1 MLRSISSRLALLAL
15 VAGAMWSCDGE
26 RATQPQPSGKVAADG
41 SAVVV
46 VTVQQDG
53 VPVSGVVVELSRSIA
68 GVAASYDWSA
78 TTDENGQ
85 ARIEVSSSGYYQ
97 ARVVQDGNEVGYQ
110 SSIPLNVGAEV
121 MLNLTIA
128 GMALSA
134 EPRALTQAY
143 VEAAIARYERDGL
156 EATLAYYNSEESI
169 EGERGMMILQA
180 GDQTVLSSVLYNQLI
195 GTNSYTAPD
204 TPLGSLIA
212 QATTAGHWV
221 ESFSVNPVTQQQE
234 PSLFLLVLHDGL
246 IFGSSHSIVLEDL
259 AGFTLDY
266 VQKAI
271 AMYDREGREATIAYY
286 DSRESVDG
294 EFYLFLIDEN
304 DRYIAHPIFPHLKG
318 TDVKD
323 VVDTDGYELGE
334 EIAKATE
341 EGHWV
346 DYLWPNP
353 VINLKEPKSTWA
365 IRHDGIIFASGYYTP
380 DPNAEP
386 PAWKD
391 ADPHEY
397 TVTYVENAIARYD
410 RDGLEAMKHY
420 YNSVASFEGQWYMFI
435 MDANDLYIVHP
446 VFPHLIGTDIKDVVD
461 TDGYEL
467 GEEIAKA
474 TEEGHWVDYL
484 WPHPFTLQ
492 DAQKVAYV
500 VRHDGLIFA
509 SGYYPEEE
517 PWVYTQAYV
526 AEAIAYYDREG
537 LEATVAYYNSPESV
551 DGQWF
556 LNMVDADSTLLTS
569 PLFPNQIGQIVE
581 FPDPTLVTEEGEW
594 FKSRAYNP
602 LAPEKD
608 QLYVWAIR
616 HDGLLFMA
624 SYFSSE

>member
-1 MLRSISSRLALLAL
+1 
-15 VAGAMWSCDGE
+15 MWK
-26 RATQPQPSGKVAADG
+26 R
-41 SAVVV
+41 
-46 VTVQQDG
+46 
-53 VPVSGVVVELSRSIA
+53 
-68 GVAASYDWSA
+68 
-78 TTDENGQ
+78 
-85 ARIEVSSSGYYQ
+85 
-97 ARVVQDGNEVGYQ
+97 
-110 SSIPLNVGAEV
+110 
-121 MLNLTIA
+121 
-128 GMALSA
+128 
-134 EPRALTQAY
+134 
-143 VEAAIARYERDGL
+143 AIARYERDGL

-212 QATTAGHWV
+212 QATAAGHWV

-246 IFGSSHSIVLEDL
+246 IFGSSHSIVREDL

-318 TDVKD
+318 TDIKD

-410 RDGLEAMKHY
+410 RDGLEVMKHY

-474 TEEGHWVDYL
+474 TADGHWVEYL

-624 SYFSSE
+624 SYFTSE